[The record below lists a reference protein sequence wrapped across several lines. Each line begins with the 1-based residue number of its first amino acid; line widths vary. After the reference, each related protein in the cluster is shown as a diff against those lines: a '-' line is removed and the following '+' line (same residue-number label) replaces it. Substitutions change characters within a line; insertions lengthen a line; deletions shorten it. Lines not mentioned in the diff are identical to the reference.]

1 MTLVV
6 PPELPFRNKELKLC
20 TTAVEG
26 EQREHGKPKCCGST
40 LTEIS
45 VRGLNDKM
53 ALGTTI
59 THGAGGNLSRGNRS
73 DRVVRVLRNRLSGFL
88 SLRSTDII

>member
-1 MTLVV
+1 MHNCSGRQVD
-6 PPELPFRNKELKLC
+6 
-20 TTAVEG
+20 
-26 EQREHGKPKCCGST
+26 HGKLKCCGST

-73 DRVVRVLRNRLSGFL
+73 DRVVRVLRNPLSDLL
-88 SLRSTDII
+88 SLRSTVFYSDII